1 MIDHLNALAFQ
12 MDRRIFLFAYYEP
25 KPYRE
30 DESWYSRFCTAT
42 VNLYGLLKDC
52 GPFLG
57 TVLSH
62 LSKTWRISDV
72 CNDYYQLLTDISA
85 FRSIFCH
92 NCSRELHLNTEHYSH
107 AEEYILS
114 HAGVN
119 FSLQDLEQAHWK
131 TLLQV
136 LDASVKRLTDGLERA
151 LNGLIHS
158 SDAAKRNNTINFWI
172 KQIASSYQK
181 NPSYLLHTMAALY
194 QWYLENGGSKPEC
207 HPGTSLRNQT
217 IKWLRELY
225 EEEPGRNWYNRWLP
239 KEESSLESSDLYKL
253 LWDWPAK
260 WAKWNDCDEVECDEP
275 PLPAGPFFR
284 ILAYDVDQYAGNPK
298 GGYDPTVIFP

>member
-72 CNDYYQLLTDISA
+72 CNDYYQL
-85 FRSIFCH
+85 
-92 NCSRELHLNTEHYSH
+92 
-107 AEEYILS
+107 
-114 HAGVN
+114 
-119 FSLQDLEQAHWK
+119 
-131 TLLQV
+131 

-225 EEEPGRNWYNRWLP
+225 EEDPGRDWYNRWLP